1 MSGRLEDSLNLSVP
15 GTSES
20 LLVVANL
27 FLVPALAYILPGAQ
41 LQYSANQFRGSRIIQ
56 VSSGVFIISCSGSS
70 TGLHPTRGPAP
81 VLSQPVPGLQDY
93 TGI

>member
-1 MSGRLEDSLNLSVP
+1 MSMFVRLEDSLNLSVP

-56 VSSGVFIISCSGSS
+56 VSCGVYN
-70 TGLHPTRGPAP
+70 
-81 VLSQPVPGLQDY
+81 PG
-93 TGI
+93 